1 MTLANTDNG
10 SNLGGVDA
18 DGDFI
23 IGFRD
28 GAYERPAIGGAIYT
42 IAGTSGGILTGWQ
55 NGFARSLFNPS
66 PHPVMK
72 VNLMVSGSVALEVNG
87 GAKNAQL
94 IDDAGQ
100 VRDDHTVLKG
110 TPITGTAWAQWQAEH
125 FLQSDLTDPTK
136 ENTLEKNKP
145 IPMVILGTMSSSSI

>member
-1 MTLANTDNG
+1 M
-10 SNLGGVDA
+10 SNVGGVNG

-23 IGFRD
+23 IGFGD
-28 GAYERPAIGGAIYT
+28 GAYERPSIGGAIYT
-42 IAGTSGGILTGWQ
+42 IAGTSGGILTDWQ
-55 NGFARSLFNPS
+55 NDLARSLVNPS

-87 GAKNAQL
+87 GAMNAQF
-94 IDDAGQ
+94 IGDASQ

-125 FLQSDLTDPTK
+125 FSQSDLTDATK
-136 ENTLEKNKP
+136 ENTLEK
-145 IPMVILGTMSSSSI
+145 TSQSRW